1 MDYSYRITEWEQAQE
16 RAELSEAAH
25 RIYELAVNGI
35 WQGWELEAVGG
46 QLLMAGLSQADAQDV
61 LNDIAAE
68 RAEKT
73 QRHYL
78 ADAYTAAKRALPEAV
93 DGRLERGLELAL
105 AGAVSLQ
112 GEGQAV
118 VKSQKEADTSYTVNG
133 KCNCPDAQGRAP
145 MVDGHPACKYQIAVW
160 LIRKAHEL
168 MVWEG

>member
-1 MDYSYRITEWEQAQE
+1 MDYTYRITEWEQAQE
-16 RAELSEAAH
+16 RAELSEAIH
-25 RIYELAVNGI
+25 QIYEAAVRGSHRD
-35 WQGWELEAVGG
+35 WDLEAVGG
-46 QLLMAGLSQADAQDV
+46 ALLRAGLEYSEAQDI
-61 LNDIAAE
+61 LADIAAE
-68 RAEKT
+68 RRDKVM
-73 QRHYL
+73 RHYL
-78 ADAYTAAKRALPEAV
+78 ADAYAAAKRALPEAV

>member
-1 MDYSYRITEWEQAQE
+1 MDYTYRITEWEQAQE

-25 RIYELAVNGI
+25 RIYELAVNGK

-105 AGAVSLQ
+105 AGAVMLS
-112 GEGQAV
+112 EGGALI
-118 VKSQKEADTSYTVNG
+118 KSQKDDNATYTING
-133 KCNCPDAQGRAP
+133 QPCTCPDSRAP
-145 MVDGHPACKYQIAVW
+145 IVGGRKACKHQIAAW
-160 LIRKAHEL
+160 LVMKAREL
-168 MVWEG
+168 MVWED